1 MGDQRGRL
9 VSGNWYAVIALDH
22 EIGTICQ
29 CCGRSG
35 RRDCGGR

>member
-22 EIGTICQ
+22 GSAPSVNVAV
-29 CCGRSG
+29 GLG
-35 RRDCGGR
+35 GGDCGGR